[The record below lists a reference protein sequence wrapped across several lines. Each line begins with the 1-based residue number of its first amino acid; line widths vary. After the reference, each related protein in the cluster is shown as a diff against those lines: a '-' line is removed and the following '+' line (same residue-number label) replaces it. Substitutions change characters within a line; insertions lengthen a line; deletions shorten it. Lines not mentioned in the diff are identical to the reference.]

1 MIQLSDDSPQCS
13 TRQRVKEVP
22 RSDDLLHGCIHNYA
36 ATTQRREIRMS
47 SSSER
52 PPYISESGLLAERV
66 VVLRE
71 GTAWS
76 LMFELASRST
86 GLT

>member
-1 MIQLSDDSPQCS
+1 
-13 TRQRVKEVP
+13 
-22 RSDDLLHGCIHNYA
+22 
-36 ATTQRREIRMS
+36 MS

-52 PPYISESGLLAERV
+52 PPYISESGLLAEPV

-76 LMFELASRST
+76 LMCELASRSS
-86 GLT
+86 GLTQGSFNASNSTHAVDPES